1 MTHWAKHIF
10 IQHTGLNKLVKF
22 GAGEVSKNSKQKA
35 IRNSNR
41 IASVAKIFK
50 WGIYFSIEL

>member
-1 MTHWAKHIF
+1 MTHWANHAF
-10 IQHTGLNKLVKF
+10 ISRTSLKKLVKF